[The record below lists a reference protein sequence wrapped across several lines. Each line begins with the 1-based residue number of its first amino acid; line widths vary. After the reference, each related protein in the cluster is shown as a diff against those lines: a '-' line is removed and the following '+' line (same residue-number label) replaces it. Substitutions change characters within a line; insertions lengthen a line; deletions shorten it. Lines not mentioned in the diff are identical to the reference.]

1 MYFRL
6 ETSRIWK
13 RYPSVLKT
21 RGVHEEMSGY
31 RRKGYPVFT
40 MVWNERLA
48 KEKERQSDR
57 QADRYSRVEKDRQN
71 LDIWLIFILMRL
83 MEYLEENK
91 PL

>member
-1 MYFRL
+1 
-6 ETSRIWK
+6 
-13 RYPSVLKT
+13 
-21 RGVHEEMSGY
+21 MSGY

-48 KEKERQSDR
+48 KEKKRHSDR